1 MGEVFQPIGRE
12 GEGMAP
18 IGSEEESGA
27 KWEREFVWEREREQ
41 KRFFSYFNFF

>member
-12 GEGMAP
+12 GKGVAL

-27 KWEREFVWEREREQ
+27 KWEREFVWERERE
-41 KRFFSYFNFF
+41 KDIFLF